1 MSKHGCV
8 FLQVITQVPWD
19 SFHVWPSNTVFPTGG
34 KHFVPDQFNDFI
46 PLFLPY
52 HVSDDNF
59 NKFID
64 GNVLVKNFKAMVDNR
79 IFNPSEAKVL
89 VKTFN
94 QIHSIF

>member
-1 MSKHGCV
+1 MYG
-8 FLQVITQVPWD
+8 QVIQYFLLVA
-19 SFHVWPSNTVFPTGG
+19 NTLYL
-34 KHFVPDQFNDFI
+34 I
-46 PLFLPY
+46 SLMISYLIFLPY

-64 GNVLVKNFKAMVDNR
+64 GNALVKNFKAMVDNR